1 MLWHFVIIIFLTI
14 TICGIAAY
22 IEFHRAKAHNQTD
35 ITFRS
40 ILADS
45 EKYETTVELTLDT
58 IGSEVMQ
65 SNIKDANEIE
75 IVMEQDITFIHTN
88 ESIRSSDRKNS

>member
-1 MLWHFVIIIFLTI
+1 MI
-14 TICGIAAY
+14 ICGIAAY
-22 IEFHRAKAHNQTD
+22 IEFHRAKVHNQTN
-35 ITFRS
+35 ITLRS

-58 IGSEVMQ
+58 IGSELVKHD
-65 SNIKDANEIE
+65 NINDANENE

-88 ESIRSSDRKNS
+88 ESIRSSDQKNS